1 MATLRGFPCK
11 HQLNQTCKGQQG
23 NDAHTWDPHMM
34 LQKPPGRE
42 ESRRDQDE
50 TKAGETGPIQKQGAM
65 VGETIAWIQNK
76 VLELL
81 HWY

>member
-1 MATLRGFPCK
+1 
-11 HQLNQTCKGQQG
+11 
-23 NDAHTWDPHMM
+23 MM